1 MGTEIMNRI
10 ALSVSKNFVNKENM
24 AAVKNNSNRWAFAA
38 FDNVSWTPQ
47 QIIEHVKAGHAICV
61 AATANNHRK
70 SEYFKSAQ
78 IMGVD
83 FDHGP
88 DVTGLLDKPL
98 VYEYAF
104 MVYATPSST
113 PAAPRSRALFALDAP
128 INDPEQYKR
137 LVKRLLLAF
146 NADNIDD
153 QCKDTVRIFY
163 GCKGKETS
171 EVSGAVLPIVI
182 LETLPQH
189 PDELKR
195 VPDPNAPQSLPV
207 VGGDY
212 SKYVQAALDDEIA
225 TLRTVPESQNNAL
238 NKAAFALGQLVGS
251 SWTQLGRF
259 DVEQS
264 LYDAMVANGYVS
276 RDGEHAA
283 RATIRSGIEA
293 GMKNP
298 RPVPLSADTPY
309 RRDPPN
315 DGPSNFPES
324 VPLGATPDP
333 PFVATWHTSVESM
346 QRYRERLETARTD
359 GKLPLVFPF
368 KALHDFGG
376 FCRVLAPGVMIGVVG
391 LSGGLKTSFVETIT
405 DSWKQ
410 MDDNDVLWYGP
421 EWSWERMAD
430 RAVQR
435 YGGANFTDVMLHEM
449 YLQEQARGQKT
460 QYGVKLPNAVYADS
474 VRISKE
480 IEQWSGMNH
489 YIEQMD
495 VDIDDLLAGSA
506 ERLLDAQKIGR
517 NIRVAVWDYLQ
528 LMDMRS
534 VRSESERITTIL
546 GRLKAFCVE
555 NSLIGIVASQV
566 TKTASAD
573 TKENQKLLTSEAG
586 QFFRGDKFNLVLTLN
601 PVYDGKALTDKG
613 YINVDKNSIGKTGAV
628 QVFINPARLK
638 WVDSIASSSDTW

>member
-1 MGTEIMNRI
+1 MGPQIMNKI
-10 ALSVSKNFVNKENM
+10 ALSVSKHFVNKDNK
-24 AAVKNNSNRWAFAA
+24 APVKNGSNRWAFAA
-38 FDNVSWTPQ
+38 FDNVEWTTQ
-47 QIIEHVKAGHAICV
+47 QIIDHVKAGHAICV
-61 AATANNHRK
+61 AATQNNHRK
-70 SEYFKSAQ
+70 SEYFKSSQ

-88 DVTGLLDKPL
+88 DVTGLLSNPM

-104 MVYATPSST
+104 MIYATPSST
-113 PAAPRSRALFALDAP
+113 PDAPRSRALFALDEP
-128 INDPEQYKR
+128 INSPDQYKR
-137 LVKRLLLAF
+137 LVKRLLLSF

-171 EVSGAVLPIVI
+171 EVANAFLPIVI
-182 LETLPQH
+182 LETLPPH

-195 VPDPNAPQSLPV
+195 VRDPNAPQTLPA
-207 VGGDY
+207 VGGSY
-212 SKYVQAALDDEIA
+212 EKYLQAALDDEIA

-238 NKAAFALGQLVGS
+238 NKAAFALGQLIAS
-251 SWTQLGRF
+251 SWTQLSRF
-259 DVEQS
+259 VVEQA
-264 LYDAMVANGYVS
+264 LYDAMVANGYVA

-298 RPVPLSADTPY
+298 RPAPLSVDAPYQRATADE
-309 RRDPPN
+309 
-315 DGPSNFPES
+315 GPSNFADPEPEKS
-324 VPLGATPDP
+324 

-346 QRYRERLETARTD
+346 QRYRERLTLARTD

-368 KALHDFGG
+368 KAVHDFGG

-449 YLQEQARGQKT
+449 YLQEQARGLKT
-460 QYGVKLPNAVYADS
+460 QFGVKLPDKVYAES

-480 IEQWSGMNH
+480 IEEWSGMNH

-506 ERLLDAQKIGR
+506 ERLLDAQKMGR

-638 WVDSIASSSDTW
+638 WVDSIAPSSDSW

>member
-1 MGTEIMNRI
+1 MGAEIMTKI
-10 ALSVSKNFVNKENM
+10 ALSISKHFVNKENI
-24 AAVKNNSNRWAFAA
+24 APVKNGSNRWAFAA
-38 FDNVSWTPQ
+38 FDNVVWTPQ
-47 QIIEHVKAGHAICV
+47 QIVEHVKAGHAICV
-61 AATANNHRK
+61 AATQNNHRK
-70 SEYFKSAQ
+70 NEYFKSAQ

-128 INDPEQYKR
+128 INDPDQYKR

-171 EVSGAVLPIVI
+171 EVTTAVLPIVI
-182 LETLPQH
+182 LETLPPH

-195 VPDPNAPQSLPV
+195 VPDPNAPQTLPV
-207 VGGDY
+207 VGGSY
-212 SKYVQAALDDEIA
+212 EKYVQAALDDEIS
-225 TLRTVPESQNNAL
+225 TLRTVPENQNNAL
-238 NKAAFALGQLVGS
+238 NKASFALGQLVGS
-251 SWTQLGRF
+251 SWTQLSRHE
-259 DVEQS
+259 VEQA
-264 LYDAMVANGYVS
+264 LYDAVVANGYVA

-293 GMKNP
+293 GMRNP
-298 RPVPLSADTPY
+298 RPAPLSVDTPY
-309 RRDPPN
+309 QRTATD
-315 DGPSNFPES
+315 DGPSNFAEPE
-324 VPLGATPDP
+324 PEKP
-333 PFVATWHTSVESM
+333 PFQATWHTSVESM
-346 QRYRERLETARTD
+346 QRYRERLTTARTD
-359 GKLPLVFPF
+359 GKLPLIFPF
-368 KALHDFGG
+368 KALHEFGG
-376 FCRVLAPGVMIGVVG
+376 FCRVISPGVMIGVVG

-421 EWSWERMAD
+421 EWSWEHMAD

-435 YGGANFTDVMLHEM
+435 YGGANYTDVALHEM
-449 YLQEQARGQKT
+449 YLQEQARGIKT
-460 QYGVKLPNAVYADS
+460 QFGVKLPDKVYAES
-474 VRISKE
+474 VRISQE

-495 VDIDDLLAGSA
+495 VDIDDLLTGSA
-506 ERLLDAQKIGR
+506 QRLLDAQAMGR
-517 NIRVAVWDYLQ
+517 SIRIAVWDYLQ

-534 VRSESERITTIL
+534 VKSEAERITTIL

-638 WVDSIASSSDTW
+638 WIDSIAPSSDSW